1 MCQTLI
7 KECHSLWF
15 DIRVPF
21 KSAIQVCHL
30 LDKIPG
36 CHKDFQSRRC
46 KRPWCFRRPSRQTH
60 ETSSARQLEF
70 FFVFSRW
77 AYEVR
82 RCRRQLTYRSSF
94 AYKQIRAASCCQ
106 SQSECNPKHY
116 RIVLGDGG
124 GYAWWVV
131 FALLFHHAHTKL
143 KYVQVSFTGQGLG
156 VIVRFA
162 VSTASDFD
170 FVRWSGVKLSLW

>member
-1 MCQTLI
+1 MHWSLTRKISIFHTPESKQMCQTLI

-131 FALLFHHAHTKL
+131 FLGALFYFTMRTPNLSMFRW
-143 KYVQVSFTGQGLG
+143 VSQDK
-156 VIVRFA
+156 V
-162 VSTASDFD
+162 
-170 FVRWSGVKLSLW
+170 